1 MNKTLGFWFE
11 KILSYGM
18 GILTFYICNNYW
30 QKLIFLKDT
39 DFLDKIISIT
49 STLFGFLLA
58 VLTLLLQSS
67 SVTIEKMKKHGSF
80 LKLIYLNKLIVLTS
94 IINCILSFFLFFSMK
109 LICEKSEKILKIL
122 TSLNFSLLS
131 FVLINT
137 LLFTILF
144 YQIII
149 SDEKKTS
156 S

>member
-11 KILSYGM
+11 KFLSYGM

-49 STLFGFLLA
+49 STLFGFLMA

-109 LICEKSEKILKIL
+109 LICEKSKKILQIL

-149 SDEKKTS
+149 SDEENTS